1 MPELPE
7 VETTRR
13 GVARYC
19 AGKRVVRVVVRD
31 ARLRW
36 PVPQALVR
44 QLPGQVIEAV
54 ERRGKYLLLRT
65 QAGTLI
71 MHLGMSGSL
80 HVVPTATRVQKH
92 DHLDI
97 VLDDQTCLRLRD
109 PRRFGAALWTIHE
122 PLLHPL
128 LSKLGP
134 EPLDEHFHAA
144 YLYRRAQGRRA
155 AIKQFIMDSHVVVGV
170 GNIYANEALFG
181 AGIRPGRAAGS
192 LSRARCERLV
202 QAIRQ
207 VLQQAL
213 AHGGTTLRDFR
224 NSDGTP
230 GYFQQQLSVYG
241 RAGLPCPV
249 CGRSVQLVRQGQRAT
264 YYCARCQR

>member
-13 GVARYC
+13 GIARHCLRQRVAC
-19 AGKRVVRVVVRD
+19 VVVRD
-31 ARLRW
+31 GRLRW
-36 PVPQALVR
+36 PVPKTLAR
-44 QLPGQVIEAV
+44 QLRGQVIEAV

-71 MHLGMSGSL
+71 LHLGMSGSL
-80 HVVPTATRVQKH
+80 HVVAAATQPQKH

-97 VLDDQTCLRLRD
+97 VLDNKTCLRLRD
-109 PRRFGAALWTIHE
+109 PRRFGAALWTVRD
-122 PLLHPL
+122 PLSHPL
-128 LSKLGP
+128 LSSLGP
-134 EPLDEHFHAA
+134 EPLDEDFHTD
-144 YLYRRAQGRRA
+144 YLYQRAQGRRA
-155 AIKQFIMDSHVVVGV
+155 AIKQFIMDSQVVVGV

-181 AGIRPGRAAGS
+181 AGIRPGRAAGG

-213 AHGGTTLRDFR
+213 AQGGTTLRDFS
-224 NSDGTP
+224 NSEGQP
-230 GYFQQQLSVYG
+230 GYFQQQLKVYG
-241 RAGLPCPV
+241 RAGLPCPG
-249 CGRSVQLVRQGQRAT
+249 CGRLVQLVRQGQRAT
-264 YYCARCQR
+264 YYCACCQR